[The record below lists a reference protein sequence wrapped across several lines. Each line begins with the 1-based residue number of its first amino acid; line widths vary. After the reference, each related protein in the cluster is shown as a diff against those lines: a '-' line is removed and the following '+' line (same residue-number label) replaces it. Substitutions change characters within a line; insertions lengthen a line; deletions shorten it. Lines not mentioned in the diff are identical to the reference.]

1 MDDGLRAIADATRR
15 RILRLVWSEELT
27 AGEIASQF
35 DVSRPA
41 ISQHLAV
48 LLEAD
53 LVNVRRD
60 GTRRYYSASRQSLQ
74 ALRVFLE
81 SFWDESLAR
90 LKQEAEREQRRK
102 SKK

>member
-15 RILRLVWSEELT
+15 RIIRLVWSEELT
-27 AGEIASQF
+27 AGEMASQF

-41 ISQHLAV
+41 ISRHLAV

-102 SKK
+102 TKK

>member
-60 GTRRYYSASRQSLQ
+60 GTRRYYSASRQSLR

>member
-15 RILRLVWSEELT
+15 RILRLVWSEEMT